1 MEQSIK
7 SNQLLSLTN
16 LSKIDQS
23 RQKSTL
29 TVLKEWKLLY
39 SVHEFNKDYNDLKM
53 LHRMGDNGEEIN
65 TSGLEKTKD
74 LIQLVTL

>member
-53 LHRMGDNGEEIN
+53 LHIMGDNGEEIN